1 MEDNIK
7 YAIAMAEVLH
17 YLKGIRQEDIDKIP
31 QKLIEYFKQNSLES
45 YVCKFDYKKP
55 LKELELQEETKGL
68 IAMICFNYWCQTAE
82 QKEKFIL
89 ELTNNEERY
98 QKELREKYN
107 PDNIFKKNKSVTD
120 EIMEN
125 QKAMVEYKENIII
138 KILNKL
144 KGFFKKY

>member
-68 IAMICFNYWCQTAE
+68 IAMICFNYWCNRC
-82 QKEKFIL
+82 K
-89 ELTNNEERY
+89 
-98 QKELREKYN
+98 
-107 PDNIFKKNKSVTD
+107 NIF
-120 EIMEN
+120 
-125 QKAMVEYKENIII
+125 
-138 KILNKL
+138 
-144 KGFFKKY
+144 